1 MSLAMGNKLF
11 IEKGVSVAVRY
22 NIYIYIYIYIYKQ
35 EKQVHAAY

>member
-22 NIYIYIYIYIYKQ
+22 IYIYIYIYKQ